1 MRLILL
7 FPLVIL
13 CCPKNGWIYE
23 ESCFVPSQ
31 LQKKLFDLINF
42 DQEVDELDKDSMVTK
57 YCSKV
62 CVEMLVRNPDLLMT
76 KILWMIDW
84 VNNIKINA
92 MNALVIYTFTQYKE
106 ALDVDPYVSY
116 DVFNFQTIR
125 SFYEHLQLET
135 NLSLERIQEII
146 LPGNSLVKWGE
157 NVFNLIELWRIK
169 SRGIK
174 QMLEVKS
181 EDEVLVYL
189 SLVSQTKFYFL
200 L

>member
-7 FPLVIL
+7 FPLLIL

-92 MNALVIYTFTQYKE
+92 MNALVI
-106 ALDVDPYVSY
+106 DPYSP
-116 DVFNFQTIR
+116 N
-125 SFYEHLQLET
+125 
-135 NLSLERIQEII
+135 
-146 LPGNSLVKWGE
+146 
-157 NVFNLIELWRIK
+157 IK
-169 SRGIK
+169 K
-174 QMLEVKS
+174 P
-181 EDEVLVYL
+181 
-189 SLVSQTKFYFL
+189 
-200 L
+200 

>member
-7 FPLVIL
+7 FPLLIL

-92 MNALVIYTFTQYKE
+92 MTASVIE
-106 ALDVDPYVSY
+106 S
-116 DVFNFQTIR
+116 
-125 SFYEHLQLET
+125 
-135 NLSLERIQEII
+135 
-146 LPGNSLVKWGE
+146 
-157 NVFNLIELWRIK
+157 FNLNLKPGIPRPKSWNARTKRSGPVPVWR
-169 SRGIK
+169 
-174 QMLEVKS
+174 
-181 EDEVLVYL
+181 
-189 SLVSQTKFYFL
+189 SLDH
-200 L
+200 

>member
-1 MRLILL
+1 MHLILL
-7 FPLVIL
+7 FPLIIE
-13 CCPKNGWIYE
+13 CCPENGWIYE

-92 MNALVIYTFTQYKE
+92 MYCIIYRRRQIYTF
-106 ALDVDPYVSY
+106 
-116 DVFNFQTIR
+116 
-125 SFYEHLQLET
+125 
-135 NLSLERIQEII
+135 
-146 LPGNSLVKWGE
+146 NS
-157 NVFNLIELWRIK
+157 
-169 SRGIK
+169 
-174 QMLEVKS
+174 
-181 EDEVLVYL
+181 
-189 SLVSQTKFYFL
+189 
-200 L
+200 

>member
-7 FPLVIL
+7 FPLIIE

-92 MNALVIYTFTQYKE
+92 MTASLIFQVLIFKGSSDLNHFIFEINVGKRRIRHRT
-106 ALDVDPYVSY
+106 S
-116 DVFNFQTIR
+116 FN
-125 SFYEHLQLET
+125 
-135 NLSLERIQEII
+135 
-146 LPGNSLVKWGE
+146 
-157 NVFNLIELWRIK
+157 
-169 SRGIK
+169 SR
-174 QMLEVKS
+174 V
-181 EDEVLVYL
+181 VL
-189 SLVSQTKFYFL
+189 
-200 L
+200 

>member
-7 FPLVIL
+7 LFPLIIE

-84 VNNIKINA
+84 VNNININA
-92 MNALVIYTFTQYKE
+92 ITRLLKIENGQHPSHETH
-106 ALDVDPYVSY
+106 DCVSY
-116 DVFNFQTIR
+116 
-125 SFYEHLQLET
+125 
-135 NLSLERIQEII
+135 
-146 LPGNSLVKWGE
+146 
-157 NVFNLIELWRIK
+157 
-169 SRGIK
+169 
-174 QMLEVKS
+174 
-181 EDEVLVYL
+181 
-189 SLVSQTKFYFL
+189 
-200 L
+200 